1 MKKIIYPLS
10 IIILLQLTSCDKIM
24 GYFKDSTKKE
34 DDTEKFDSIP
44 ESGETVEE
52 FVEEIPQEEVAPASV
67 DQPIIEQTPAVAA
80 SGNFHIIV
88 GTFGVKENAD
98 RLVQKILDAGY
109 DGKIITS
116 TDKGH
121 TVSFHSYN
129 TKEEAANQI
138 SKASEI
144 TGTSAYVLKR

>member
-10 IIILLQLTSCDKIM
+10 IIILMQLTSCDKIM
-24 GYFKDSTKKE
+24 GYFNDSTKKE
-34 DDTEKFDSIP
+34 EDTEKFDSIP
-44 ESGETVEE
+44 ESEETVEE
-52 FVEEIPQEEVAPASV
+52 FVEEIPQEEVAPV

>member
-24 GYFKDSTKKE
+24 GYFNDSTKKE
-34 DDTEKFDSIP
+34 DNTETIDSIP
-44 ESGETVEE
+44 ESEETVEE
-52 FVEEIPQEEVAPASV
+52 FVEEIPQEEVAPAAV

>member
-24 GYFKDSTKKE
+24 GYFNDSTKKE
-34 DDTEKFDSIP
+34 EDTEKFDSIP